1 MAYVDTVLAAYLTVR
16 TCWNILRTMSMS
28 VPKIFIA
35 AIVIIAAFVTVLAG
49 HLPSAGALSGQRS
62 HPFNLARSSPHVA
75 KAEFAV
81 HLKNPSP
88 VNKHGCCLLCGHQ
101 TGTLQVCS
109 TATIRD
115 HKLLRRVMALANAAC
130 TDTRV
135 TIYRWSP
142 RCHPRPACS
151 ASSLFDLGC
160 ALTI

>member
-1 MAYVDTVLAAYLTVR
+1 
-16 TCWNILRTMSMS
+16 MS
-28 VPKIFIA
+28 VPKIFLS
-35 AIVIIAAFVTVLAG
+35 AIVILAAFATVLVG
-49 HLPSAGALSGQRS
+49 HLPSAVALSGQRS

-75 KAEFAV
+75 KAEFAEY
-81 HLKNPSP
+81 LKSPSP

-109 TATIRD
+109 AATIRD
-115 HKLLRRVMALANAAC
+115 YKPIRRIMVSVHPAR
-130 TDTRV
+130 TDPRV
-135 TIYRWSP
+135 TIYLWSP